1 VATILADKDIRKL
14 IGSVLIG
21 ADENRINPN
30 GIELRLGK
38 QVHFHST
45 GEEKELGPG
54 LFLRVSPGET
64 VSISSIEQIDFTAPV
79 VQAILPNAMLMG
91 FITPTT
97 TMMREGISQVTTK
110 IDAGFRGVLNW
121 GLRNGSTKDLILQYG
136 EPIFKLTLFVLE
148 NDEVPE
154 TPYGERTADYYQNT
168 AGIKRS
174 ARRLPADIPKAKI
187 VSSSFDQLD
196 PKKQLREAG
205 YPFDH
210 IGTEL
215 TALQGKFEVVSKDV
229 LLLKDQFERTTN
241 ELSGKIE
248 AETRT
253 LSEKVEELRKSI
265 LERVEALFDRKFL
278 RVGGIVFG
286 AIPIMYGGVT
296 YLQGTGLGG
305 NVVAF
310 IAMSVGVLILLL
322 TYALSRRGQS
332 Q

>member
-1 VATILADKDIRKL
+1 MATILADREIGKL
-14 IGSVLIG
+14 VGSVLIG
-21 ADENRINPN
+21 ADKSRINPN

-38 QVHFHST
+38 HVQFHST
-45 GEEKELGPG
+45 GEEKELRPG
-54 LFLRVSPGET
+54 LFLKVSPGET

-168 AGIKRS
+168 EGIKRS
-174 ARRLPADIPKAKI
+174 ARRLPADIPKGKI

-253 LSEKVEELRKSI
+253 LSEKVEESRKSI

-286 AIPIMYGGVT
+286 AVPIMYGGVT

-305 NVVAF
+305 NVVSF
-310 IAMSVGVLILLL
+310 IAMVAGAIIVVL
-322 TYALSRRGQS
+322 TYTLSRRG
-332 Q
+332 